1 MLDLVLSI
9 LALIAGGMVLELFAG
24 APDASRESLHARSAA
39 AHTSDGFEEVFLG
52 NPS

>member
-24 APDASRESLHARSAA
+24 TPDAGGESRHARSAVA
-39 AHTSDGFEEVFLG
+39 RASDGLEEVFLG